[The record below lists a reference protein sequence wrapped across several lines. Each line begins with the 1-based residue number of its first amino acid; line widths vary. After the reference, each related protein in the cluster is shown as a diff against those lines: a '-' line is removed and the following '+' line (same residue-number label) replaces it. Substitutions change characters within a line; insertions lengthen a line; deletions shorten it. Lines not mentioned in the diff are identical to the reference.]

1 MAKGANIPNLD
12 GLLPHSQRTQPDIKP
27 TLLRVMTEM
36 YVQRPVHTSAEEQ
49 QYTRLALSL
58 IDRVDADSRAKAL
71 QLLWNYAAAPVPVV
85 QRLMRDT
92 IAAIA
97 AHEVGAALPPAAYPE
112 QFAVDL
118 QPAKPQ
124 VAAPSVAAPTAAKAP
139 AAPQQAA
146 PRQAAMA
153 KAPAPTAPQTLSPQI
168 AANLRPAEEL
178 NELFFSS
185 DREQRRMILLNLPFS
200 SLLPAQPI
208 TEAAAAE
215 AIARLELAAL
225 DHKVETFARILER
238 VLGISLELS
247 RRLIDDEAGEPL
259 VVVAIALGMKAS
271 VLQRILLC
279 LNPAIGQSVQ
289 LVLDLANLYEDL
301 DRESAMRLI
310 AIWQA
315 THKPATTSKPK
326 QEHKHEQYLHADSG
340 RPAFP
345 GARPR
350 IPWDEHAVHKVDV
363 A

>member
-12 GLLPHSQRTQPDIKP
+12 GLLPHSQQSQPDIKP

-36 YVQRPVHTSAEEQ
+36 YVQKPVHSAAEEQ
-49 QYTRLALSL
+49 QFTRLALTL
-58 IDRVDADSRAKAL
+58 IDRVDAESRAKAL
-71 QLLWNYAAAPVPVV
+71 QLLWNYSAAPIPVV

-97 AHEVGAALPPAAYPE
+97 AHEVGAVPPPAAYPE
-112 QFAVDL
+112 Q
-118 QPAKPQ
+118 PAAESQ
-124 VAAPSVAAPTAAKAP
+124 AAKRPVAAP
-139 AAPQQAA
+139 AAPTVA
-146 PRQAAMA
+146 PRQGAAVSTP
-153 KAPAPTAPQTLSPQI
+153 APALRTLSPQI

-178 NELFFSS
+178 NELFFTA

-200 SLLPAQPI
+200 SLPPAQPI
-208 TEAAAAE
+208 AQAAAVE

-225 DHKVETFARILER
+225 DHKVETFARVLER
-238 VLGISLELS
+238 TLGISIGLA
-247 RRLIDDEAGEPL
+247 RRLVDDEAGEPL

-279 LNPAIGQSVQ
+279 LNPAIAQSVQ
-289 LVLDLANLYEDL
+289 RIHDLASLYDDV

-315 THKPATTSKPK
+315 THKPEAPSMP
-326 QEHKHEQYLHADSG
+326 KHEQYLHVETG
-340 RPAFP
+340 RHAFP
-345 GARPR
+345 VSRPKIR
-350 IPWDEHAVHKVDV
+350 WDEHAAHKVDV

>member
-118 QPAKPQ
+118 QPAKP
-124 VAAPSVAAPTAAKAP
+124 VHTPAPTPAQKPPVVAP
-139 AAPQQAA
+139 AA
-146 PRQAAMA
+146 PRQAAAA
-153 KAPAPTAPQTLSPQI
+153 KAPTPAPQTLSPQI
-168 AANLRPAEEL
+168 AANLRPADEL

-289 LVLDLANLYEDL
+289 RVLDLANLYEDL
-301 DRESAMRLI
+301 DRESAMRLV

-315 THKPATTSKPK
+315 TTKPAAPSKPR
-326 QEHKHEQYLHADSG
+326 QDHKHEQYLHADSG

-345 GARPR
+345 VSRPR

>member
-1 MAKGANIPNLD
+1 
-12 GLLPHSQRTQPDIKP
+12 
-27 TLLRVMTEM
+27 
-36 YVQRPVHTSAEEQ
+36 
-49 QYTRLALSL
+49 
-58 IDRVDADSRAKAL
+58 
-71 QLLWNYAAAPVPVV
+71 
-85 QRLMRDT
+85 
-92 IAAIA
+92 
-97 AHEVGAALPPAAYPE
+97 
-112 QFAVDL
+112 
-118 QPAKPQ
+118 
-124 VAAPSVAAPTAAKAP
+124 
-139 AAPQQAA
+139 
-146 PRQAAMA
+146 
-153 KAPAPTAPQTLSPQI
+153 LSPQI

-208 TEAAAAE
+208 TGAAAAE

-225 DHKVETFARILER
+225 DHKIETFARILER

-289 LVLDLANLYEDL
+289 RVLDLANLYEDL

-315 THKPATTSKPK
+315 TNEPAAPSKPK

-345 GARPR
+345 VSRPR
-350 IPWDEHAVHKVDV
+350 ISWDEHAVHKVDV